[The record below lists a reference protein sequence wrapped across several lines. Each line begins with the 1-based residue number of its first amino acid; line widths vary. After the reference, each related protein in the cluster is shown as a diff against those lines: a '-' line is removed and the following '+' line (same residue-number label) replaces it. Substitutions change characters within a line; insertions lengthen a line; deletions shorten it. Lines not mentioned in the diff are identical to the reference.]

1 MSRLWVAVIVGG
13 IGTFSMRAS
22 FLMAAHRM
30 ADVPP
35 VVQRVLRQIPPA
47 ALASLVLPAFLRP
60 DGHLD
65 LWTPELGAGLVA
77 ALVAWRTKNSIFT
90 LVVGMAA
97 LVAFQSLSG

>member
-1 MSRLWVAVIVGG
+1 MSRLWAAVIVGG

-35 VVQRVLRQIPPA
+35 LVQRVLRQIPPA

-60 DGHLD
+60 EGRLD

-77 ALVAWRTKNSIFT
+77 ALVAWRTRSSILT
-90 LVVGMAA
+90 LVVGMVA
-97 LVAFQSLSG
+97 LVALQAL

>member
-1 MSRLWVAVIVGG
+1 MSRLWIAVIVGG

-35 VVQRVLRQIPPA
+35 LVQRILRQIPPA

-77 ALVAWRTKNSIFT
+77 ALVAWRTRNSILT
-90 LVVGMAA
+90 LVVGMVVLVTIEA
-97 LVAFQSLSG
+97 L

>member
-1 MSRLWVAVIVGG
+1 MSREWVAVIVGG

-35 VVQRVLRQIPPA
+35 LVQRILRQIPPA

-60 DGHLD
+60 EGHLA

-77 ALVAWRTKNSIFT
+77 GLVAWKTRNSIVT
-90 LVVGMAA
+90 LVVGLA
-97 LVAFQSLSG
+97 LLLILRAL